1 MAILGFE
8 FEEISRLIALVEA
21 GNLDEIIYEE
31 EDRYLRIRGPR
42 PQVSNRTQE
51 DTSPTVT
58 PYLQRMESLAPP
70 RREVRQRALGAAS
83 PSDVLPED
91 EIALVS
97 PMVGVFY
104 RAGKP
109 GDPPLVEVGQRI
121 VREQTIGVIEAMKI
135 FSEIPAE
142 HGGVVVA
149 VPAKDGQLVQA
160 GTPLVILK
168 RE

>member
-8 FEEISRLIALVEA
+8 LDEISRLIALVEA
-21 GNLDEIIYEE
+21 GSLEELLIEE
-31 EDRYLRIRGPR
+31 EDRSLRIRGPR
-42 PQVSNRTQE
+42 PA
-51 DTSPTVT
+51 
-58 PYLQRMESLAPP
+58 QREAAP
-70 RREVRQRALGAAS
+70 AMAAS
-83 PSDVLPED
+83 PEPVRAQPALPRPAVRQKAIRAASPAAEPAED
-91 EIALVS
+91 QIALVS

-121 VREQTIGVIEAMKI
+121 MKDQPIGIIEAMKI

-142 HGGVVVA
+142 QGGIVVS

-168 RE
+168 KD